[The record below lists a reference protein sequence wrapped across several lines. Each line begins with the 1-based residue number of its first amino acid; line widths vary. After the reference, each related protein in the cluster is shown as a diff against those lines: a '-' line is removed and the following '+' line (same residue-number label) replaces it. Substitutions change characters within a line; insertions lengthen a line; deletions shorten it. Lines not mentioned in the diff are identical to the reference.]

1 MGSSYM
7 NESVIDAKIDAT
19 EARTDVKIERLL
31 SEMRTGFSS
40 MRLWFVLTSLALMVT
55 AATLAA
61 AVFNIGRF
69 VALFGVGS

>member
-1 MGSSYM
+1 M

>member
-19 EARTDVKIERLL
+19 EARTDIKIERVL
-31 SEMRTGFSS
+31 SEIRTGFSS
-40 MRLWFVLTSLALMVT
+40 MRLWFVLTSFALMVT